1 MLRLSFTYR
10 DVEKEEIFLNHALT
24 KGWLFVKRSGCI
36 YQFRKIQTSR
46 QLIRVEVVQTAD
58 MPLLNENVDI
68 ISSRVIKNKGMTLV
82 YYLIE
87 ADPRMAELRNLSRE
101 PQHYLNYYSW
111 LHDRQTLIMY
121 GCVIPLIIL
130 ISYWGTVVQ
139 KRSSISNQLAIV
151 LVITIVIAYV
161 VVSQKSKKKIKEY
174 RMLSDDYSDQMTL
187 RFIVKVPYLNEEECD
202 KLKNTM
208 AYLGKWDYRMS
219 DKKHTYFYLNA
230 NTNEVE
236 IKSHLTEYFGKEAGI
251 DVVSP
256 MALFPLGYF

>member
-58 MPLLNENVDI
+58 MPLLKENVDVI
-68 ISSRVIKNKGMTLV
+68 ASKLIKNKGMTLV

-101 PQHYLNYYSW
+101 PQHYLNYYNW
-111 LHDRQTLIMY
+111 LHARQTLIMY
-121 GCVIPLIIL
+121 GCVIPLIVL
-130 ISYWGTVVQ
+130 ISYWGTLAQ
-139 KRSSISNQLAIV
+139 KRSATLTLLAIV
-151 LVITIVIAYV
+151 LVITIVITYAR
-161 VVSQKSKKKIKEY
+161 VSQQSKKKIKEY
-174 RMLSDDYSDQMTL
+174 RLLNDDYSEQLTL
-187 RFIVKVPYLNEEECD
+187 RFIVKVPLLVEKKRTD
-202 KLKNTM
+202 LQRDLG
-208 AYLGKWDYRMS
+208 YLGKWDYRLS
-219 DKKHTYFYLNA
+219 DNKQSYFYLNS

-236 IKSHLTEYFGKEAGI
+236 IKSDLSDYFGESAEI
-251 DVVSP
+251 EVVSP
-256 MALFPLGYF
+256 LALYPLGYF